1 MVKEYFLYKVNN
13 NCLFQNKETDFIE
26 TLVLAKNEYDAKNK
40 AKEFLLSEDNIW
52 KIKDVVGQRVEASSS
67 FIADVGIIL
76 K

>member
-1 MVKEYFLYKVNN
+1 MVKEYFLYSVSNK
-13 NCLFQNKETDFIE
+13 CLFQNEETDFVE
-26 TLVLAKNEYDAKNK
+26 TLVLARNEYEAKNK

-52 KIKDVVGQRVEASSS
+52 KIKDVVGQRLKASSS